1 MERVN
6 SEEGKRVSEKVMKKA
21 TQLRRK
27 QKMEE
32 YKLAEIERGIKRA
45 EAKAKLAGAKAR
57 KSEAEAEVWKARR
70 AKVWKAR
77 RAKLG
82 AILSPPS
89 GSGARKAGKKARGV
103 GKALE
108 KGYKGL
114 EKWARSGDTPP
125 SKKRVTKRKRGN
137 KKWKSIGWLR

>member
-70 AKVWKAR
+70 AK
-77 RAKLG
+77 LG

-125 SKKRVTKRKRGN
+125 SKKRVTKRKR
-137 KKWKSIGWLR
+137 